1 MKRLVKKIALLGD
14 GAVGKT
20 SLIARYVHNA
30 FDESYIQ
37 TIGTRVSKKEV
48 VVETIEDRVSVN
60 LIIWDILGQKEY
72 RGVHFNAFKG
82 VEGAIMVCDITR
94 KETLDSLEEYWLPS
108 LKKVTGE
115 IPLIFFANKADLI
128 TERKFDFA
136 DLQKIANE
144 NLHSG
149 AGGKLKNAFL
159 TSAKTGDNV
168 EVGFKHM
175 VAFLMLLEDEEKGDA
190 RSFIIDSLLRSI
202 EAMEVDTSTL
212 YGALDA
218 IMVDFTTSFGNE
230 SQAMDLLR
238 EAFKEANLT
247 LKEPT
252 FVGVEKL
259 IYALSRKERTAGMPE
274 DVVKA
279 NLEKRFLIL
288 NKAKNPGNP

>member
-30 FDESYIQ
+30 FDEKYIQ

-48 VVETIEDRVSVN
+48 IVETIEARLSMN

-94 KETLDSLEEYWLPS
+94 RETLDSLEEYWIPS
-108 LKKVTGE
+108 LKKVSGE
-115 IPLIFFANKADLI
+115 IPLIFFANKSDMIA
-128 TERKFDFA
+128 ERKFDFA
-136 DLQKIANE
+136 DLQKIANA
-144 NLHSG
+144 NLHPG
-149 AGGKLKNAFL
+149 IGGKLKNAFL
-159 TSAKTGDNV
+159 TSAKTGENV
-168 EVGFKHM
+168 DVGFKHM
-175 VAFLMLLEDEEKGDA
+175 VAFLMLLENEEEKDPRA
-190 RSFIIDSLLRSI
+190 FIIDSLIRSI

-230 SQAMDLLR
+230 SQAMDILR

-259 IYALSRKERTAGMPE
+259 IYALSRKELSAGKPE
-274 DVVKA
+274 SEVKA
-279 NLEKRFLIL
+279 NLEKRFAIL
-288 NKAKNPGNP
+288 KKARID